1 MTTSRR
7 DFLKFV
13 VAGSVASGCPVNFN
27 LLSAESAP
35 KAQIEGDHFAVC
47 HEVRDGK
54 DFSKP
59 PVSKRYDVV
68 IVGGGV
74 SGMSAAYFL
83 KDQNFL
89 LLEKEPHFGGN
100 AYREEYQGQ
109 GFATGS
115 AFDVKGS
122 ESDQLAKEIGL
133 TLLPVDCPDPTI
145 VNGEWVADT
154 WRDGI
159 HHLPYSNTV
168 RESFKQFKVAMLA
181 LDVEKDAAHLDSFP
195 ISDILKDYAPEV
207 TQWWDAYGPSNWGAK
222 TKDTAAL
229 IVAGEVQEMVAG
241 HDERRTL
248 PGGNGALAGQL
259 FRTLSTKHSDRM
271 LGDATIVSVEPQKSE
286 VNVTFVHDGELQTVA
301 AKCVIMATPKFITA
315 RLVSG
320 IPDAQ
325 ADAMRSFRYCPY
337 PVINM
342 IFGKPIY
349 NRGYDTWCPGN
360 VFTDFIVA
368 DWVLQKQPGYAQKNN
383 ILSFYT
389 PLAESQRAILLSLDS
404 CQALAEHAL
413 RDFRKL
419 RPEFNDAE
427 PIEVHLYRRGHPM
440 YLPVPGNFTRTIP
453 LASQPMDR
461 VFFANTDSIG
471 PVSDISQAV
480 VSGHRAADW
489 AVKRQSNASLVAPA
503 YLFPGD
509 RPVMGA

>member
-7 DFLKFV
+7 DFIKFV
-13 VAGSVASGCPVNFN
+13 VAGSVASGCPMN
-27 LLSAESAP
+27 LKLLAPDAP

-47 HEVRDGK
+47 HEVRDGQQF
-54 DFSKP
+54 DKP

-100 AYREEYQGQ
+100 AYLEEYQGQ
-109 GFATGS
+109 GYATGS
-115 AFDVKGS
+115 AFDEKDS
-122 ESDQLAKEIGL
+122 ESFQLASEIGL
-133 TLLPVDCPDPTI
+133 TLLPINSHDPTI
-145 VNGEWVADT
+145 VRNEWVADT

-195 ISDILKDYAPEV
+195 ISDTLKNYAPEV
-207 TQWWDAYGPSNWGAK
+207 AEWWDAYGPSNWGAK
-222 TKDTAAL
+222 THDTAAL
-229 IVAGEVQEMVAG
+229 VVAEDLQFMAAEQ
-241 HDERRTL
+241 DERRTL
-248 PGGNGALAGQL
+248 PGGNGALARQL
-259 FRTLSTKHSDRM
+259 FRTLTAKHADRM

-286 VNVTFVHDGELQTVA
+286 VNVTFVHGGELQTVA
-301 AKCVIMATPKFITA
+301 AKCVVMATPKFITA
-315 RLVSG
+315 RIVSG

-342 IFGKPIY
+342 IFDKPIY
-349 NRGYDTWCPGN
+349 NRAYDTWCPGN
-360 VFTDFIVA
+360 TFTDFIVA
-368 DWVLQKQPGYAQKNN
+368 DWVLQKQPGYVQKNN

-389 PLAESQRAILLSLDS
+389 PLVESQRSLLLSLDS
-404 CQALAEHAL
+404 CQGLAERVL

-419 RPEFNDAE
+419 QPEFKDAT
-427 PIEVHLYRRGHPM
+427 PIEVHMYRRGHPM
-440 YLPVPGNFTRTIP
+440 YLPIPGNFTRTIP
-453 LASQPMDR
+453 LASQMLDR

-489 AVKRQSNASLVAPA
+489 AVKRQAGGTLTARSYFAPA
-503 YLFPGD
+503 QP
-509 RPVMGA
+509 RVARA